1 MYVVPIKKNTEV
13 PEIIEQDIIDSSVE
27 VGSGCEWTGRG
38 TEPQWNNPK
47 STKAYDHI
55 ARHHGPKLKP
65 NELMGRAASTKDDQG
80 QWLDSEDWIRAEQ
93 LVPKYRGQ
101 YIIDF
106 QRPIGRVYHSNRT
119 ITENVSRAFIQ
130 RNIDGTLNCGYPI
143 VDEVILRKFN
153 RSRSSSDE

>member
-1 MYVVPIKKNTEV
+1 MA
-13 PEIIEQDIIDSSVE
+13 EIIEQDIIDSSVE

-47 STKAYDHI
+47 STEAYDHI
-55 ARHHGPKLKP
+55 ARHQGPQLKP
-65 NELMGRAASTKDDQG
+65 YKLMGRAATKDDQG
-80 QWLDSEDWIRAEQ
+80 QWLNSEDWIIAEQ

-106 QRPIGRVYHSNRT
+106 QRPIARVYHSNRT

-143 VDEVILRKFN
+143 VDGVILQKLN
-153 RSRSSSDE
+153 RRSSDE